1 MLVPGMIRT
10 KYWPFS
16 LKTFWTLAVGQSSAW
31 PKAPALKMSNK
42 DPMSFLIG
50 SLVRLARSAARHRE
64 SVAVSSPTSFGN
76 CSSAFAFSDMKKS
89 KPRGDHADSMSLAAT
104 TSCPVHKLTSIAST
118 SSDFQLSSSKRASSM
133 RVRARISLRR
143 PLVLSIFSNMLGS
156 KPIFQQANQFFVR
169 HQNIRSGVVIQS
181 QERPGSIRFRRHE
194 RRCLIGYQRKYVGQD
209 LRIIEIV

>member
-1 MLVPGMIRT
+1 DAGSGNDSNEVLGVFAENVLDLGRRPVVGMAEGAGTENEQQR
-10 KYWPFS
+10 PDEFS
-16 LKTFWTLAVGQSSAW
+16 H
-31 PKAPALKMSNK
+31 
-42 DPMSFLIG
+42 G

-89 KPRGDHADSMSLAAT
+89 KPRGDHADSISLAAT
-104 TSCPVHKLTSIAST
+104 TSCPVHKLTSFAST

-169 HQNIRSGVVIQS
+169 HQMMAEAIAPTVCFSVVSAVIFAS
-181 QERPGSIRFRRHE
+181 VNE
-194 RRCLIGYQRKYVGQD
+194 
-209 LRIIEIV
+209 